1 MQKIFQKRLKN
12 SKNFVII
19 IIVIEREKIIKTVI
33 DCSAAIIKPLQK
45 KLKKEY

>member
-19 IIVIEREKIIKTVI
+19 IIVIEREKVT
-33 DCSAAIIKPLQK
+33 KP
-45 KLKKEY
+45 